1 MIIFAV
7 DMSTSVHASNK
18 TKNILVLG
26 KAFIQKINNTT
37 IYAEK
42 MYLPNFSAEN
52 KICFKLTLKW

>member
-1 MIIFAV
+1 
-7 DMSTSVHASNK
+7 MSTSVHASNK

-52 KICFKLTLKW
+52 KICFKLTLK